1 MKRRGY
7 ARSWQFAAG
16 ALVTAIVV
24 TLAGFPGPTP
34 ESTAQ
39 PATPTGN
46 MFTCTA
52 KKVHDG
58 DGPIWC
64 SERGADGKPI
74 KIRLQA
80 IAARE
85 IDETC
90 SPGHPCPNASGAA
103 AQQALEKLALGQS
116 LRCEATGTSY
126 SRVTAWCWRED
137 GVELNCAMVESGT
150 ALRWAK
156 YDRQRRLCS

>member
-1 MKRRGY
+1 MK
-7 ARSWQFAAG
+7 FAAG
-16 ALVTAIVV
+16 VATAMAAMFAVIFFWPHN
-24 TLAGFPGPTP
+24 AGAAET
-34 ESTAQ
+34 
-39 PATPTGN
+39 
-46 MFTCTA
+46 FTCTVT
-52 KKVHDG
+52 KVHDG

-64 SERGADGKPI
+64 AETDSEGKPI

-85 IDETC
+85 LDETC
-90 SPGHPCPNASGAA
+90 SPGHPCPDASGAEA
-103 AQQALEKLALGQS
+103 RQALAKLALGHT

-126 SRVTAWCWRED
+126 SRVTAWCWRGD

-156 YDRQRRLCS
+156 FDRAGRLCD

>member
-1 MKRRGY
+1 MGRRRTRGR
-7 ARSWQFAAG
+7 RSIAVAA
-16 ALVTAIVV
+16 AVTAIALA
-24 TLAGFPGPTP
+24 LAGFVASPQEGVPP
-34 ESTAQ
+34 SETAS
-39 PATPTGN
+39 AEG
-46 MFTCTA
+46 FVCTA
-52 KKVHDG
+52 TKVHDG

-64 SERGADGKPI
+64 AERDAAGKPI

-85 IDETC
+85 LDESC
-90 SPGHPCPNASGAA
+90 SDGHPCPAASGAE
-103 AQQALEKLALGQS
+103 AQQALEKLALGRR

-137 GVELNCAMVESGT
+137 GVELNCAMVKSGT
-150 ALRWAK
+150 ALRWDK